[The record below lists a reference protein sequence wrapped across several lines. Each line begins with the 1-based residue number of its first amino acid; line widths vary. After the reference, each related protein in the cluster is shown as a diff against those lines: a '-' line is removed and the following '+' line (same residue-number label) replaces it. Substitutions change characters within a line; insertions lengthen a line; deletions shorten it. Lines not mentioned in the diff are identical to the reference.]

1 MNFNNNP
8 NFTSLRKNIMQNDN
22 ITDFFNRLIHQSGSY
37 DIASYEFKRIIA
49 EDAELNE
56 QYVEWCESE
65 GLSPR
70 NGFDTYCNESR
81 SDLDSVWDSLNDYDE

>member
-1 MNFNNNP
+1 
-8 NFTSLRKNIMQNDN
+8 MQNEN
-22 ITDFFNRLIHQSGSY
+22 ITDFFNRLIDQSGSY
-37 DIASYEFKRIIA
+37 DVASREFKRIIA

-70 NGFDTYCNESR
+70 SGFDTYCIESR